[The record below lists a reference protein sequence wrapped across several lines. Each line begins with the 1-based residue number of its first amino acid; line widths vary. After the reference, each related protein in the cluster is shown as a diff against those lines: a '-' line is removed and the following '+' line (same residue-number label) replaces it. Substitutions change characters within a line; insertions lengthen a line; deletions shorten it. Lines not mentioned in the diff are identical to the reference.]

1 MSTTNEILNRLVRVE
16 SKLSR
21 GFEELG
27 ISTDGNTAW
36 LRVDDLQRTVH
47 ITTLGRSL
55 AVILSDMQRQG
66 ATQIGKEYSIYHGT
80 ELVGMVI
87 LRPLT

>member
-1 MSTTNEILNRLVRVE
+1 MSTTNEILNRLIRVE

-36 LRVDDLQRTVH
+36 MRVNDTLREVH

-66 ATQIGKEYSIYHGT
+66 ATQVGKEYSIFHDGS
-80 ELVGMVI
+80 LVGTVI

>member
-1 MSTTNEILNRLVRVE
+1 MSTINEILNRLIRVE
-16 SKLSR
+16 SKISR

-36 LRVDDLQRTVH
+36 LRVDDINRTVH

-55 AVILSDMQRQG
+55 AVILSDMQRLG
-66 ATQIGKEYSIYHGT
+66 ATQIGKEYVVMHGP
-80 ELVGMVI
+80 EVVGTVI